1 MVATLVGEGK
11 PIGPTAIAQEVELAP
26 AVEQNLPAIT
36 VSRVANLALRD
47 RIIVSGL
54 VGAVEVVNVQPLI
67 QGQPIEALESDVG
80 DLVTAG
86 QVLARLSSTTLELQK
101 SQFNA
106 ALASARAT
114 IAQAEAQVLEAT
126 SSAAEAQR
134 VADRTSTLRKQ
145 GTASQA
151 AADQANAN
159 AISATARVTVVTQSL
174 AAARAQLEL
183 AQAQMGNVELELKR
197 TNVVAPVAGKIVSRN
212 AQVGSVASA
221 VGLPMFTLTR
231 DNALELRADVAE
243 SDLLRIKLGQT
254 VTMRAVGTRETL
266 SGKVRLIEPS
276 IDLRTR
282 LGGVR
287 ISIDTPEMVRVGM
300 FISAEILA
308 AQRDS
313 LAIPVT
319 AIGSTAQGASVMT
332 VKDGLVTRAQ
342 VTTGIRDGALIEI
355 LSGLAQDALV
365 VTKAAAFVRDGDRI
379 NPVLDS
385 AAE

>member
-1 MVATLVGEGK
+1 
-11 PIGPTAIAQEVELAP
+11 
-26 AVEQNLPAIT
+26 
-36 VSRVANLALRD
+36 
-47 RIIVSGL
+47 
-54 VGAVEVVNVQPLI
+54 
-67 QGQPIEALESDVG
+67 
-80 DLVTAG
+80 
-86 QVLARLSSTTLELQK
+86 
-101 SQFNA
+101 
-106 ALASARAT
+106 
-114 IAQAEAQVLEAT
+114 AQVLEAT

-231 DNALELRADVAE
+231 DNALELRANVAE

>member
-1 MVATLVGEGK
+1 
-11 PIGPTAIAQEVELAP
+11 
-26 AVEQNLPAIT
+26 
-36 VSRVANLALRD
+36 
-47 RIIVSGL
+47 
-54 VGAVEVVNVQPLI
+54 
-67 QGQPIEALESDVG
+67 
-80 DLVTAG
+80 
-86 QVLARLSSTTLELQK
+86 
-101 SQFNA
+101 
-106 ALASARAT
+106 
-114 IAQAEAQVLEAT
+114 
-126 SSAAEAQR
+126 
-134 VADRTSTLRKQ
+134 
-145 GTASQA
+145 
-151 AADQANAN
+151 
-159 AISATARVTVVTQSL
+159 
-174 AAARAQLEL
+174 
-183 AQAQMGNVELELKR
+183 MGNVELELKR